1 MSRIVAIL
9 FLCIAGLNGNAFI
22 EKLVPYASRIG
33 YFNRLCPQE
42 KVYLHLDNTAYF
54 QGETIWFAATVV
66 NATNLGEAASKVLYV
81 ELLSPTGVVLKQ
93 QKLKVV
99 GGRCHGSFPLIDN
112 DVQEAVEKRGA
123 IGYPSG
129 YYQIRAYT
137 RAMLNFDDA
146 GIYSRVIPVYKA
158 PDEEGDYA
166 DPVMRKY
173 TGKETARPEASKA
186 EKFSVSFFPEGGHIL
201 TGTPCRI
208 AFKAVDRNGHGVDIE
223 RLTDEQGHTLD
234 CGTMHA
240 GMGSFTYTAADT
252 RRHAVKVRYEG
263 KDYTFDLPAAEPDGY
278 ALQLRRTSPAE
289 VNAILTIRAAEPL
302 CRLAYTVTTHGT
314 VCAFDTLQPT
324 PVVHPSEGICESC
337 DTLTLP
343 TDGYPTGV
351 CQFTLFNE
359 AGTVLASR
367 LFFADNG
374 GESEPLTVTA
384 GKSVCQPFEEVTLH
398 FRTATPAVNTFSLAV
413 RDAADYGTAYRD
425 DIRTYMLLSS
435 ELKGLIED
443 PAWYFEEENGGEN
456 HPSTG
461 TLFRSTAEG
470 VLQAESRSTAER
482 STAEGRSAALDLLMM
497 VQGWTRYNWRQ
508 MAGVEPFTVKHYAEG
523 RLVLD
528 GWAFSRIK
536 EEPLPNTKVTA
547 RLTSRDRQYK
557 QKTTVLTDS
566 LGYWS
571 IGLDDFEGEW
581 DLYLETL
588 QPGKKGEKRTTR
600 LRLERASRPS
610 LYAYTPLET
619 WMPRYAW
626 DADNLLTVE
635 LADDKPYQ
643 LPSDSHL
650 LDEVEVTGRRKYID
664 YWTFKAF
671 DAEQDAEIM
680 YDEGGY
686 TYKVADY
693 LRSKGYSLEQ
703 PSGQTFEDYVMNRDV
718 EGDKKYVSLEDSPND
733 STNNVSRTIYFEW
746 ASEQA
751 PIDGYR
757 VFWYIRQENTNRS
770 GPSFFDGYSID
781 LDEVRSIIVYD
792 DPWVFATFPAVREVM
807 TEKLIQYFHSPA
819 NGFPAGLR
827 VVEIEMAP
835 EHRIRKKN
843 NVRQTTFAGY
853 STPVEFYAPTYP
865 NGPIQGDKDFRRTIY
880 WNPEVTTDSTGC
892 ANVSFYNNG
901 YSRSLTVSAE
911 GLTKD
916 GVPILNK

>member
-1 MSRIVAIL
+1 MKRLSLLLIL
-9 FLCIAGLNGNAFI
+9 TLGCLTSVTAQTSEPADRGDAMT
-22 EKLVPYASRIG
+22 KLASYAARIG
-33 YFNRLCPQE
+33 YFNHLCPQE

-54 QGETIWFAATVV
+54 QGETVWFAATVV

-359 AGTVLASR
+359 AGTALASR

-693 LRSKGYSLEQ
+693 LIDKGYDMDYS
-703 PSGQTFEDYVMNRDV
+703 SGD
-718 EGDKKYVSLEDSPND
+718 GILEDEDIHDFRDQYMKNLLKGNEINQTP
-733 STNNVSRTIYFEW
+733 TL
-746 ASEQA
+746 
-751 PIDGYR
+751 
-757 VFWYIRQENTNRS
+757 WYIHQGRRNMT
-770 GPSFFDGYSID
+770 GPSYFYGWD
-781 LDEVRSIIVYD
+781 LDLEEVKSIIVYD
-792 DPWVFATFPAVREVM
+792 RSYEFMNHPVVRECISPDVLAEL
-807 TEKLIQYFHSPA
+807 TKLYI
-819 NGFPAGLR
+819 
-827 VVEIEMAP
+827 VDIELHP
-835 EHRIRKKN
+835 TYKRRTYVNKN
-843 NVRQTTFAGY
+843 ARATSFKGY
-853 STPVEFYAPTYP
+853 DTPVEFYAPTYP
-865 NGPIQGDKDFRRTIY
+865 NGPIQGDKDYRRTVY

-916 GVPILNK
+916 GRAILNQ